1 MKIGILGCID
11 YPNFDTVQDF
21 IGDLQLMY
29 RPFGNLDDD
38 YEEPITI
45 VSRLKNDLDCTAV
58 IAASNA
64 NFDVDKVDS
73 IEELVEKSDQIYIF
87 FTGNDEEVKANINDI
102 IKSRTNF
109 RVIFGKGRTQ

>member
-11 YPNFDTVQDF
+11 YPNFDTVQNF
-21 IGDLQLMY
+21 ISDLKLMY
-29 RPFGNLDDD
+29 RPFGNMDDE

-58 IAASNA
+58 ISASHA
-64 NFDVDKVDS
+64 NFNVDKVNS
-73 IEELVEKSDQIYIF
+73 IDELIEKSDQIYIF
-87 FTGNDEEVKANINDI
+87 FTGNDCEVLANIEDI